1 MSQCLEMKMV
11 RDAGFEPATPTV
23 SVWCSTTELTAH
35 FDADEYLRQESG
47 IWQVFKKEFCIVFL
61 REHRHDTEHDK

>member
-1 MSQCLEMKMV
+1 MPFQKMV

-35 FDADEYLRQESG
+35 FGADEYLRHESG
-47 IWQVFKKEFCIVFL
+47 IWQVFKTEFCIVF
-61 REHRHDTEHDK
+61 

>member
-1 MSQCLEMKMV
+1 MPFQIMV

-35 FDADEYLRQESG
+35 FGADEYLETGEWNLAS
-47 IWQVFKKEFCIVFL
+47 L
-61 REHRHDTEHDK
+61 

>member
-1 MSQCLEMKMV
+1 MPFQIMV

-47 IWQVFKKEFCIVFL
+47 IWQVFKKEFCMVFL
-61 REHRHDTEHDK
+61 RDHRHDTEHDK